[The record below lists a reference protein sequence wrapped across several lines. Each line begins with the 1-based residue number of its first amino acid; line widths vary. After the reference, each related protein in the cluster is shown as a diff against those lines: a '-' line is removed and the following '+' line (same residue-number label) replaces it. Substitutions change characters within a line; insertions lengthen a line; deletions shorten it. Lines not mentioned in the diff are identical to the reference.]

1 MEQQNSNSC
10 ECLKKCSFFNDKMAD
25 MQLVSDLMKMKYCK
39 GEHWECGRFM
49 VFKVLGKEHVPD
61 DLYPNEVYRAA
72 VLLKKA

>member
-1 MEQQNSNSC
+1 
-10 ECLKKCSFFNDKMAD
+10 MAD